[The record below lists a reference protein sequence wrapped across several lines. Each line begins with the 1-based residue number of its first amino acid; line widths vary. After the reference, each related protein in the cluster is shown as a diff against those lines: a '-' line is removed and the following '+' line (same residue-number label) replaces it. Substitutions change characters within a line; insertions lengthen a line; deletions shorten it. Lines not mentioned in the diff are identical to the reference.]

1 MLEVQSYPI
10 AVLMCFLAMI
20 CWGSWQNTQVLAGRG
35 WRFELFY
42 WDYAFGIL
50 LMSLIAALTIGSLGT
65 AGRSF
70 VEDLR
75 QAQPAYIGLAMLAG
89 AIWNLGTLSLV
100 AAISLAG
107 MAVAFTFGGGLAW
120 VLGIWVQYAERPAG
134 DPLLLGLGS
143 ATIVI
148 AILLSMFAY
157 RQISEQRRQGRAKG
171 VMLSI
176 MVGVMI
182 AVYYLFMQRSIA
194 SDFTAEQAG
203 RLTNYTAVV
212 FFSVGAFLS
221 TFLYNP
227 FFMRRPVEGRP
238 LKAGDYLAGA
248 PRQHLW
254 GVVGGMIWCCGNV
267 FTFMA
272 VKSAG
277 PAISYGLSIAAP
289 VVAAIWGVFVWK
301 EFKGAPPRT
310 TAILAAMFF
319 FYLVS
324 LVLITAA
331 RT

>member
-10 AVLMCFLAMI
+10 AVLMCVLAMI

-50 LMSLIAALTIGSLGT
+50 LMSVVAALTIGSMGA

-70 VEDLR
+70 VEDLA
-75 QAQPAYIGLAMLAG
+75 QAKPAYIGLAIVAG
-89 AIWNLGTLSLV
+89 VIWNLGTLSLV

-107 MAVAFTFGGGLAW
+107 MAIAFTFGGGLAW
-120 VLGIWVQYAERPAG
+120 VLGIWVQYADKPMG
-134 DPLLLGLGS
+134 NPLLLGLGS
-143 ATIVI
+143 ATIAA
-148 AILLSMFAY
+148 AILLSMSAY
-157 RQISEQRRQGRAKG
+157 RRISEQRRQGQAKG

-182 AVYYLFMQRSIA
+182 AVYYLFMQRSI
-194 SDFTAEQAG
+194 DTNFTPVQAG
-203 RLTNYTAVV
+203 KLTNYTTVV
-212 FFSVGAFLS
+212 FFSAGVFLS
-221 TFLYNP
+221 TFIYNP

-238 LKAGDYLAGA
+238 LKLGDYLEGGA
-248 PRQHLW
+248 PRHLW
-254 GVVGGMIWCCGNV
+254 GVAGGMIWCCGNI

-272 VKSAG
+272 MKAAG

-301 EFKGAPPRT
+301 EFKEAPRGT
-310 TAILAAMFF
+310 SGILAAMFF

>member
-1 MLEVQSYPI
+1 MLEIQSYPI
-10 AVLMCFLAMI
+10 AVLMCVLAMI

-35 WRFELFY
+35 WRFELYY

-50 LMSLIAALTIGSLGT
+50 LMSIMAALTIGSMGSE
-65 AGRSF
+65 GRSF
-70 VEDLR
+70 ADDLG
-75 QAQPAYIGLAMLAG
+75 QAQPAYIGLAILAG

-120 VLGIWVQYAERPAG
+120 VLGIWVQYADQPRG
-134 DPLLLGLGS
+134 DPVLLGLGS
-143 ATIVI
+143 ATIVT
-148 AILLSMFAY
+148 AILLSMSAY
-157 RQISEQRRQGRAKG
+157 RRITEQRRQGRTKG
-171 VMLSI
+171 VVLSV

-194 SDFTAEQAG
+194 TEFTPAQAG
-203 RLTNYTAVV
+203 KLTNYTAVV

-221 TFLYNP
+221 TFLYNS
-227 FFMRRPVEGRP
+227 FFMRKPIEGEP
-238 LKAGDYLAGA
+238 LTLGDYLGGGA
-248 PRQHLW
+248 RQHLW
-254 GVVGGMIWCCGNV
+254 GVAGGMIWCCGNI

-272 VKSAG
+272 VKAAG

-301 EFKGAPPRT
+301 EFREAPRGTP
-310 TAILAAMFF
+310 AILAAMFF

>member
-1 MLEVQSYPI
+1 
-10 AVLMCFLAMI
+10 MCILAMI
-20 CWGSWQNTQVLAGRG
+20 CWGSWQNTQVLTGRG

-50 LMSLIAALTIGSLGT
+50 LMSIVAALTIGSMGE

-70 VEDLR
+70 EEDLA
-75 QAQPAYIGLAMLAG
+75 QAKPAHIGLAMLAG

-107 MAVAFTFGGGLAW
+107 MAIAFTFGGGLAW
-120 VLGIWVQYAERPAG
+120 VLGIWVQYADRPEG

-143 ATIVI
+143 ATIVA
-148 AILLSMFAY
+148 AILLSLSAY
-157 RQISEQRRQGRAKG
+157 RRISEQRKQGRAKG
-171 VMLSI
+171 VVLSI

-182 AVYYLFMQRSIA
+182 AVYYLFMQRSI
-194 SDFTAEQAG
+194 DTEFTPAQAG
-203 RLTNYTAVV
+203 KLTNYTAVV
-212 FFSVGAFLS
+212 FFSVGVFLS
-221 TFLYNP
+221 TFIYNS

-238 LKAGDYLAGA
+238 LELGDYFAGSA
-248 PRQHLW
+248 RQHLW
-254 GVVGGMIWCCGNV
+254 GLIGGMIWCCGNV

-272 VKSAG
+272 VKAAG
-277 PAISYGLSIAAP
+277 PAISYGLSLAAP

-301 EFKGAPPRT
+301 EFRGAPPGT
-310 TAILAAMFF
+310 SSILAAMFF
-319 FYLVS
+319 FYLLS